1 MSKKLYEKM
10 NLYLANQEVAY
21 IKLHNLHWYVK
32 GHSFFTLHAKLGSC
46 MTGLPRSST
55 R

>member
-32 GHSFFTLHAKLGSC
+32 AVSYTHLMCCTATAAARF
-46 MTGLPRSST
+46 
-55 R
+55 

>member
-21 IKLHNLHWYVK
+21 IKLHNLHLSLI
-32 GHSFFTLHAKLGSC
+32 HI
-46 MTGLPRSST
+46 
-55 R
+55 

>member
-21 IKLHNLHWYVK
+21 IKLHNLHWYVR
-32 GHSFFTLHAKLGSC
+32 GAASSLCMQSWRSC